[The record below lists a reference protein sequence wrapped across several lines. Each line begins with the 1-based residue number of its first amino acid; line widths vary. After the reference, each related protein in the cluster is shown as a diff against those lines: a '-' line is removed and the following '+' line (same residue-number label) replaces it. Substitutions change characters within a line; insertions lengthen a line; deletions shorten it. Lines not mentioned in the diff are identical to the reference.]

1 MQRRIFIAINLPE
14 SIKNKLVKYQLKW
27 LELPCRWTKKENLH
41 ITLEFLGYLTDEEL
55 MELCQRTKK
64 IASEKKAFSVCL
76 NKICYGPPKKNPP
89 PSMSPSDSS
98 RRSSYSSMKSRTP
111 RMVWVTGERVKEFNL
126 SPHITLGR
134 IKTWQFR
141 QIEPEERSEI
151 NEDIDLDFE
160 VNSIEIM
167 ESQLKKTGPDFTIL
181 ESCPLKS

>member
-1 MQRRIFIAINLPE
+1 
-14 SIKNKLVKYQLKW
+14 
-27 LELPCRWTKKENLH
+27 
-41 ITLEFLGYLTDEEL
+41 
-55 MELCQRTKK
+55 
-64 IASEKKAFSVCL
+64 
-76 NKICYGPPKKNPP
+76 
-89 PSMSPSDSS
+89 
-98 RRSSYSSMKSRTP
+98 
-111 RMVWVTGERVKEFNL
+111 MVWVTGERVKEFNL